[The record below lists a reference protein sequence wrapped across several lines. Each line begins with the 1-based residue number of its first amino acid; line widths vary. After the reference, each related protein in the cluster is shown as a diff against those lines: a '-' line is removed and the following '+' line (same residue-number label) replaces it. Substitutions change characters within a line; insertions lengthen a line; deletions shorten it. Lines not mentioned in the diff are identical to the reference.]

1 MKKLAVIMLFVC
13 SVAFAQQEYGSSL
26 TAPNTEKAVET
37 ESSPQPAEDKKAEWN
52 EEWEKRRHS
61 VSLFVGYWPLSAW
74 LNILVSVASDGKK
87 DPDMVAYSVAY
98 GYEVYRWME
107 LGLMVDYTTV
117 TDRAVF
123 TVIPRIKFN
132 YINRKY
138 FRMYAYVG
146 FGGLFWKDGATIMAN
161 VGYLGVEVGSPVS
174 FFAECGAGQ
183 VGMFAAGI
191 KLAF

>member
-1 MKKLAVIMLFVC
+1 MKKLAAMMFLVC
-13 SVAFAQQEYGSSL
+13 SVAFAQQEYGSSI
-26 TAPNTEKAVET
+26 TAPNTEKAVATET
-37 ESSPQPAEDKKAEWN
+37 ASEPVKDKKAEWY
-52 EEWEKRRHS
+52 EEWEKRRQS
-61 VSLFVGYWPLSAW
+61 VSFFVGYWPLSAW

-146 FGGLFWKDGATIMAN
+146 FGGMFWKDGVTVI
-161 VGYLGVEVGSPVS
+161 
-174 FFAECGAGQ
+174 
-183 VGMFAAGI
+183 I
-191 KLAF
+191 KCNPTKY